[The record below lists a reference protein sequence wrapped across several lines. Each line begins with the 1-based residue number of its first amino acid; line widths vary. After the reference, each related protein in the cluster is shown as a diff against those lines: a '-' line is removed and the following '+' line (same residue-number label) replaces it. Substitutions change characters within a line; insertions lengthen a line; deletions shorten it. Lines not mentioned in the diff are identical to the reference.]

1 MASKTRALELLQ
13 ATYYDSI
20 DRGDMAAAAAAM
32 HEEVLWTHVQV
43 WEHHGYLRA
52 KGPSELRG
60 RKAVEDFLMERRER
74 IAEASIRHKVRE
86 LVLDG
91 DQGALLGAV
100 EGPGPERS
108 FMVWFEIRDDRIWR
122 YHLRPL

>member
-1 MASKTRALELLQ
+1 MTTRHRALELLQ

-20 DRGDMAAAAAAM
+20 DRGDMAGAAAAM

-43 WEHHGYLRA
+43 WEHHGYVRA
-52 KGPSELRG
+52 RGPSELRG
-60 RKAVEDFLMERRER
+60 RQAVEDFLAERRER
-74 IAEASIRHKVRE
+74 IAEANIRHKVRE
-86 LVLDG
+86 LVLEG
-91 DQGALLGAV
+91 DKGAFLGAV
-100 EGPGPERS
+100 EGPGPDRH